1 VLNALLVFFIG
12 WNVLLAAALLLALT
26 AAAFLLRRRLPPAA
40 TPWPALPAG
49 DARFL
54 LALAGLVLVFVAVPL
69 SRNPTVE
76 GDDGSHAY
84 HSLMAHD
91 YLMRGTFAVSVRHG
105 LPPRDAF
112 LASER
117 MHNSCLYYALV
128 AFAMETTDGTW
139 APERFVAA
147 TDLVLP
153 FLFLLALFA
162 ACRAVL
168 PGRWPWVAVLLGLVA
183 YSFNDLFVF
192 TKYVRWSGIDRLH
205 DFAAEFSDL
214 SHGWTRDFLVEPH
227 AVLALAFGFTAF
239 ALSAHAIRTR
249 AARHP
254 SVAIG
259 ILVAGAFAS
268 DGFLGTLFVLFFGVT
283 VLGRWIRRRAE
294 GWVPGPAA
302 WLGMGLSFAIPA
314 GAALATGL
322 ASAGTPTG
330 GLALRPYMTALKFG
344 VALFPLVL
352 GPALLFALGFL
363 ARGARASLRGWG
375 TLGVLAGLCLF
386 AALFVQ
392 HTDPDFAD
400 LVLRKSM
407 KVMRLPVVLLAA
419 GGLAWWL
426 RPGLAVPTLRRRRWI
441 VGALALVAVPTL
453 AVDGATLAGLHPG
466 VRTSTVTRAE
476 LDACAWIRAHTP
488 QDAVVQSLPE
498 SRDGYYALSPV
509 AMFAGRA
516 MALGNRKM
524 ARLSSPSGAAFEAV
538 ATDVDHLFRSLDPD
552 RARRLMQERGID
564 YVLVGPREQ
573 EAYGIGTHKFA
584 MLPDVFETVYDR
596 SGIRIVRLR

>member
-1 VLNALLVFFIG
+1 M
-12 WNVLLAAALLLALT
+12 
-26 AAAFLLRRRLPPAA
+26 
-40 TPWPALPAG
+40 
-49 DARFL
+49 
-54 LALAGLVLVFVAVPL
+54 LVFVAVPL

-117 MHNSCLYYALV
+117 MHNYCLYYALV

-283 VLGRWIRRRAE
+283 VLGRWIREREEA
-294 GWVPGPAA
+294 WVPGPAA
-302 WLGMGLSFAIPA
+302 WLVMGLSFAIPA

-363 ARGARASLRGWG
+363 AARRARLPSRLGHPRRPRG
-375 TLGVLAGLCLF
+375 TLPLRRPLRAAHRPGLRRPR
-386 AALFVQ
+386 AAQVDEG
-392 HTDPDFAD
+392 HA
-400 LVLRKSM
+400 
-407 KVMRLPVVLLAA
+407 AA
-419 GGLAWWL
+419 GRAARRGRTRVVAA
-426 RPGLAVPTLRRRRWI
+426 PGLAVPTLRRRRWI

-476 LDACAWIRAHTP
+476 FDACAWIRAHTP

-498 SRDGYYALSPV
+498 SRDGYYPLSPV

-516 MALGNRKM
+516 MALGNLKM